1 MRKENKLIISVLTVR
16 PELFGDFL
24 RSHVIARAAS
34 LGAAS
39 VEIIDMRDYVAG
51 SFRAVDDSPYGGGRG
66 MILRCEPVLKALE
79 AVKNRARKRTEEEG
93 SREDDP
99 GCLTAALTPAGA
111 RFDQKMARELTQ
123 LSHLILICGQYEGF
137 DERIFSRV
145 DREISLGDFIM
156 TGGEIGAMAVTDAV
170 VRLLPGV
177 LKEGSADDESFEN
190 GLLEYPQ
197 YTRPALYEGMAV
209 PEVLLSGNHEAIA
222 AWRQAAALEKTK
234 EKRPDLLKG

>member
-1 MRKENKLIISVLTVR
+1 
-16 PELFGDFL
+16 
-24 RSHVIARAAS
+24 
-34 LGAAS
+34 
-39 VEIIDMRDYVAG
+39 
-51 SFRAVDDSPYGGGRG
+51 
-66 MILRCEPVLKALE
+66 
-79 AVKNRARKRTEEEG
+79 
-93 SREDDP
+93 
-99 GCLTAALTPAGA
+99 
-111 RFDQKMARELTQ
+111 MARELTQ

-156 TGGEIGAMAVTDAV
+156 TGGEIGAMAMTDAV

-222 AWRQAAALEKTK
+222 AWRQAAALKKTK
-234 EKRPDLLKG
+234 EKRPDLLNG